1 MNQKTTPDEPG
12 LPPRRPFASF
22 LGRGLW
28 LGILIVLIIT
38 LLTWLIFEWMTSY

>member
-1 MNQKTTPDEPG
+1 MNIKTTPDEPG

-28 LGILIVLIIT
+28 IGFVTVALIA
-38 LLTWLIFEWMTSY
+38 LLVWVVVEWMLS

>member
-1 MNQKTTPDEPG
+1 MNIKTTPDEPG

-28 LGILIVLIIT
+28 VGFVVVLLIA
-38 LLTWLIFEWMTSY
+38 LLVWLALEWMY